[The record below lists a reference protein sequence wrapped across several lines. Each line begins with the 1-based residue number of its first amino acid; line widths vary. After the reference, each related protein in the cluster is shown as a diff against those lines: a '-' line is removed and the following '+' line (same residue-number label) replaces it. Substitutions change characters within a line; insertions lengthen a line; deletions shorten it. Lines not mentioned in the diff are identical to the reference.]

1 MSFKFKIL
9 SIDGGGIR
17 GIIPAIIL
25 AEIEKRTGKRICQMF
40 DLIAGTSTGGILALG
55 LTKPNPVNPK
65 QPHYTAED
73 AIDLYRQEG
82 KRIFYEPLI
91 ERFTKTDDMIRPK
104 FSSEGRDQVLEEYLG
119 NTALKKS
126 LKPVFLTSYDIE
138 LRMPIFFVSNQ
149 EAENQAENFRKV
161 CHGFSM
167 KQAAMATS
175 AAPSIFEPYHL
186 PTIQAKSGFYTLV
199 DGGVFATN
207 PTALAIMEAIIGAR
221 QLGEKLN
228 LDEILVVSLGTG
240 SLTRKFSY
248 DRAKNWG
255 LIGWLE
261 PLMNILM
268 DSSSESVAS
277 QLEQLLPTFQGDHK
291 QYYRFQA
298 PLNEANDDMDDA
310 SNENIKLLEELAN
323 QIMAEKERDLDH
335 LCQQLIKQV
344 QLV

>member
-25 AEIEKRTGKRICQMF
+25 AEIEKRTGKRIYEMF

-55 LTKPNPVNPK
+55 LTKPNPLNPK
-65 QPHYTAED
+65 EPDYTAED
-73 AIDLYRQEG
+73 AIDFYRKEG
-82 KRIFYEPLI
+82 KRIFYEPLM

-104 FSSEGRDQVLEEYLG
+104 YASEGREQVLEEYFRD
-119 NTALKKS
+119 TTLKKS

-149 EAENQAENFRKV
+149 ESEKKGENFCKV
-161 CHGFSM
+161 CHGFTM

-186 PTIQAKSGFYTLV
+186 PTIQTKSGFYTLV

-207 PTALAIMEAIIGAR
+207 PTSLAIMEAIIDAR
-221 QLGEKLN
+221 EAGEKLN

-240 SLTRKFSY
+240 SLTRKFAY

-255 LIGWLE
+255 LIGWVE

-268 DSSSESVAS
+268 DSTGESVAN
-277 QLEQLLPTFQGDHK
+277 QLEQLLPQVQGYPK

-310 SNENIKLLEELAN
+310 SDENLRLLEELAN
-323 QIMAEKERDLDH
+323 QIMAERERDLDN